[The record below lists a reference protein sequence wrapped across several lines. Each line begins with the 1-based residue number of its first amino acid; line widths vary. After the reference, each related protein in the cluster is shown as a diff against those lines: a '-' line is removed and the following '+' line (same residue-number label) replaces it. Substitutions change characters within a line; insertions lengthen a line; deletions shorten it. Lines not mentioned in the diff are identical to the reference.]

1 MTGSA
6 LTAKLVVPSARL
18 AGGGDVWLNALLA
31 GLGRHGVSV
40 TVAFEEG
47 GELARCATE
56 YGCTALVL
64 PGNSDISKPHPRQLV
79 SLVAEVMAEY
89 RPQVTVFWSPRAQ
102 VYGALAHQ
110 QAGRPGRT
118 AWVQHVIPSRFW
130 LHQVASDSPSDLVI
144 CVSRAV
150 QARQEH
156 LYPGR
161 ATAVVHPGVDAPER
175 PLPRRAA
182 RHALG
187 ISGDGPVVGVVG
199 RIEPWKGQDIAV
211 RTLAGLRDATCSLVL
226 IGDRRSAS
234 WPGFTPEVDGLTAEL
249 GVNERVIFAGHRGDA
264 ARLLHGLDVLVCASR
279 EEGFGLAVLE
289 AAAAGVPVVATRCG
303 GPEDMIEHEVT
314 GLLVAP
320 EDPAALAEAVEA
332 VFASPATT
340 ARMRDS
346 AQQLHR
352 RRLTAAHGAAR
363 FAEALHRLAEERPGR
378 WG

>member
-6 LTAKLVVPSARL
+6 LTAMLVVPSARVS
-18 AGGGDVWLNALLA
+18 GGGDVWLDALLA
-31 GLGRHGVSV
+31 GLGRHGVAV
-40 TVAFEEG
+40 VAAFEED
-47 GELARCATE
+47 GELVRRATE

-64 PGNSDISKPHPRQLV
+64 PGNGDNAKRHPRQLV
-79 SLVAEVMAEY
+79 SPVADVMAEY
-89 RPQVTVFWSPRAQ
+89 RPRVTVFWSPRAQ

-130 LHQVASDSPSDLVI
+130 LHQAASGSPSDLVI

-156 LYPGR
+156 LYPGP

-187 ISGDGPVVGVVG
+187 ISGEGPAVGVVG

-211 RTLAGLRDATCSLVL
+211 RMLARLTSTTCSLIL
-226 IGDRRSAS
+226 IGDRHSAS
-234 WPGFTPEVDGLTAEL
+234 WPGFTPEVDVLAAEL
-249 GVNERVIFAGHRGDA
+249 GVADRVVFTGHRHDA

-303 GPEDMIEHEVT
+303 GPEDMLDHEVT
-314 GLLVAP
+314 GLLVPP

-332 VFASPATT
+332 IFASPTAA
-340 ARMRDS
+340 ARMTGN
-346 AQQLHR
+346 AQQLYWQ
-352 RRLTAAHGAAR
+352 RLTAAHGTAR
-363 FAEALHRLAEERPGR
+363 FAEALHGLAEERTGHR
-378 WG
+378 G

>member
-1 MTGSA
+1 
-6 LTAKLVVPSARL
+6 
-18 AGGGDVWLNALLA
+18 
-31 GLGRHGVSV
+31 
-40 TVAFEEG
+40 
-47 GELARCATE
+47 
-56 YGCTALVL
+56 
-64 PGNSDISKPHPRQLV
+64 
-79 SLVAEVMAEY
+79 
-89 RPQVTVFWSPRAQ
+89 
-102 VYGALAHQ
+102 
-110 QAGRPGRT
+110 
-118 AWVQHVIPSRFW
+118 
-130 LHQVASDSPSDLVI
+130 VASNSPSDLAI

-211 RTLAGLRDATCSLVL
+211 RMLAGLRDATCSLVL

-332 VFASPATT
+332 VFASPATA
-340 ARMRDS
+340 ARMRDN

-352 RRLTAAHGAAR
+352 QRLTAAHGAVR
-363 FAEALHRLAEERPGR
+363 FAEALHRLAEERKGR
-378 WG
+378 WR